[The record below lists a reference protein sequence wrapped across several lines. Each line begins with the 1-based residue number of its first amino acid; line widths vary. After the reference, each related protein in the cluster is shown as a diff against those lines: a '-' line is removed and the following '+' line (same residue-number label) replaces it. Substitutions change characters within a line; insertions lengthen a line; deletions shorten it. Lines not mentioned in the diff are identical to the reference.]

1 MNKTTSSAPKSPSQP
16 ASEDY
21 NEVVRK
27 LEMECIVARDEFVNS
42 IKMHADLLR
51 KMGNPNLYTKLLKA
65 IKTQASESTPPSV
78 MKIIRPTLYQIIQDL
93 SKTNNYEFLSQPEIQ
108 NNIRGYAKNMDGF
121 LRDFKDLPLDKCE
134 QLLRKA
140 TLCDHNRDMLM
151 RKEEEALDLYESL
164 MKERDPY
171 SHSDPDVKGLDE
183 KYVREALDFIEV
195 QGKTLAKIIDGYKS
209 KQQIFP
215 FTASVISLSKAS
227 DNYMRMLGPTSHSY
241 SEIKQ
246 AFSRF
251 SDKFKDPEL
260 SEIQP
265 DLFDLTQDERLSD
278 DKKAGYKEKF
288 EATALKDSKG
298 TDSNKKRIDNT
309 VEDIYTR
316 GSTVKTTLTKLQG
329 IQKDILDTSR
339 ISYESYQEAK
349 RESRAKSQESK
360 DSSKRVDI
368 EPGDLRAK
376 KVFSAFVT
384 EETVGPLF
392 YNIFGN
398 QSKLAEMLFFKCP
411 VNSKGELIA
420 VRSGKT
426 PATAMDD
433 LEKIKQ
439 GSNIAYTDKLAT
451 LYTEATKTTPW
462 GEYMRICMP
471 MFRPHGLDTD
481 ISEYPFPRTGESDT
495 AKKYLYDFEDPAK
508 SFWVNPYTDDKR
520 SLSTVF
526 CFLRNKHR
534 LLTALRNLKS
544 HQRVRTSTSIL
555 DRFNPVAKLLDSE
568 KLDIYQGLQE
578 LGYGSAEKFME
589 LSDPHKFALVAD
601 KLRLDESE
609 KTRLKDAITKMT
621 ETRKTDAEQK
631 QKEAEEKTKA
641 HEEDTQQAKE
651 AGKSVGILGTLKDV
665 FFPTKDE
672 QKTGEG
678 EQPGQ
683 PGREG
688 QPSQMSDISG
698 HLSGSKDTPQAPDI
712 HQAKEYLQLK
722 QEYDEL
728 KQKTQQEMN
737 ELQEQATIA
746 NKAIQYQRDKDS
758 QVKYNKERRLD
769 KSEFDLIRKMS
780 HGSHGDTN
788 LKRIIEDTLTRSKT
802 AETLGYVQKQ
812 RNTEDMTELK
822 KHNLEQQLKLKKQ
835 EVTILEL
842 EEAEALR
849 KKNKIDSEQT
859 LEKLEDKLSIYE
871 QQMKRLKLKHSNKAQ
886 EMKEDLAAKSK
897 RLRDTTHDLLELQ
910 SEISHVRK
918 LKTIGDP
925 YENPPIYQEVKAP
938 KKAKKRTRK
947 KRGNKKT
954 HKQKSKG
961 R

>member
-51 KMGNPNLYTKLLKA
+51 KMGNPNLYTKLESYLGGVIDGDKFFT
-65 IKTQASESTPPSV
+65 KT
-78 MKIIRPTLYQIIQDL
+78 R
-93 SKTNNYEFLSQPEIQ
+93 NYEFLSQPEIQ

-140 TLCDHNRDMLM
+140 TLCDHNRDVLM

-171 SHSDPDVKGLDE
+171 SHTDPDVKGLDE

-195 QGKTLAKIIDGYKS
+195 QGKTLAKIIDGYKR
-209 KQQIFP
+209 KKQIFP

-265 DLFDLTQDERLSD
+265 DLFDLTQNERLSD
-278 DKKAGYKEKF
+278 NSGEKDKHKSDLKKKAG
-288 EATALKDSKG
+288 DSLSPDKVE
-298 TDSNKKRIDNT
+298 RINNT

-384 EETVGPLF
+384 EETVGALF

-426 PATAMDD
+426 PETGMTDKKN
-433 LEKIKQ
+433 L
-439 GSNIAYTDKLAT
+439 TDKLSAIY
-451 LYTEATKTTPW
+451 LEADKTNPW
-462 GEYMRICMP
+462 GDYMRICGP
-471 MFRPHGLDTD
+471 MYRPHTD
-481 ISEYPFPRTGESDT
+481 ANIGISDYPFPRTGDSDV
-495 AKKYLYDFEDPAK
+495 AKAYVYDFEDPKK

-526 CFLRNKHR
+526 WFLRNKNR

-578 LGYGSAEKFME
+578 LGYGPVEKFME

-641 HEEDTQQAKE
+641 HGEDTQQAKE

-678 EQPGQ
+678 EQHGQ

-688 QPSQMSDISG
+688 QPSQMSDVSG

-712 HQAKEYLQLK
+712 HRAKEYLQLK

-835 EVTILEL
+835 EVKILEL

-918 LKTIGDP
+918 HKTIGDP
-925 YENPPIYQEVKAP
+925 YENLPIYQEVKAP